1 MSQSPAP
8 KPTLSHVV
16 ACSENGVIGRDGGMP
31 WHLPDELKRFKAI
44 TMGKVLIMGRK
55 TFESI
60 GRPLPGRYTIVVSR
74 SKEMLPRIVTP
85 ATSLESALRH
95 AADMAPN
102 WGNEICVV
110 GGGEIYRQTLDLV
123 DKIYLTRIHQE
134 IDGDTT
140 YPLEGLKDFECKESE
155 EVTSSAIPY
164 AATIWIRK

>member
-1 MSQSPAP
+1 VLPS
-8 KPTLSHVV
+8 PTLSHVV

-60 GRPLPGRYTIVVSR
+60 GTALPGRYSIVISR

-85 ATSLESALRH
+85 ATSIESALKH
-95 AADMAPN
+95 ANDMASR
-102 WGNEICVV
+102 WGNEICII
-110 GGGEIYRQTLDLV
+110 GGGEIYRQTTAIV
-123 DKIYLTRIHQE
+123 QKIYLTRIHQE
-134 IDGDTT
+134 MTGDTT
-140 YPLEGLKDFECKESE
+140 YPLDVLAAFECQESE

-164 AATIWIRK
+164 AATIWTRKV